1 MSRDRKD
8 SPSVSPSESSEAWL
22 ESHASELVDCARMCC
37 RMLARHCGTRES
49 CFRGGRC
56 PKAPRGARPVQT
68 ERASMSTCINHF
80 CIYQVVL
87 TVFIF
92 LIRFVSFLFAN
103 LLLTRVFFQARLALS
118 PHPLSQKKHAHKS
131 PLGEVYS
138 HILRGS
144 FRAGEE
150 NNGGSTPYCG
160 RDLRNELPEITRCFL
175 GMLAAV

>member
-1 MSRDRKD
+1 
-8 SPSVSPSESSEAWL
+8 
-22 ESHASELVDCARMCC
+22 
-37 RMLARHCGTRES
+37 
-49 CFRGGRC
+49 
-56 PKAPRGARPVQT
+56 
-68 ERASMSTCINHF
+68 MSTCINHF

-87 TVFIF
+87 IVSIF
-92 LIRFVSFLFAN
+92 KIHFASFLFAN

-138 HILRGS
+138 RVFCGS

-160 RDLRNELPEITRCFL
+160 YDLRNGTPEIMRCFL
-175 GMLAAV
+175 GMLAAA